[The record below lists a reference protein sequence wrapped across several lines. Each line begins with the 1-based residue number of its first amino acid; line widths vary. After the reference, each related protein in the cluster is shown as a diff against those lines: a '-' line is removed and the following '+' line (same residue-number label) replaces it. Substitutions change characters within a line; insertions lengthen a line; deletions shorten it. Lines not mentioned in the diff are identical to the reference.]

1 MSDRPQIPDD
11 LVHNQVRFE
20 IGLNLVADR
29 MRKLWLSALVT
40 AQVESCPTI
49 HTDEAAV
56 REVLVDAVNAAIL
69 DSLRAVGG
77 DA

>member
-56 REVLVDAVNAAIL
+56 REVFVDAVNAAIL